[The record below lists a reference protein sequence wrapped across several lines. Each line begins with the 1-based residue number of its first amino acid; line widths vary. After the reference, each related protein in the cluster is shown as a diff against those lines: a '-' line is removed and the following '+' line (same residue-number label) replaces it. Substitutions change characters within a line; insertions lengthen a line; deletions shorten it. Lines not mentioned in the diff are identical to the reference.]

1 MSLNESLKGLGVAL
15 ITPFREDKSIDWD
28 ALRRIIRNMSDGQQH
43 ADFLVVLGTTAET
56 PTLSSA
62 EREEVRRFVAAENNG
77 RLPLVIGLGG
87 NSTAAVIEELGST
100 DLCGYSAILSVTPY
114 YNKPSQEGLYQ
125 HFKAVS
131 EASPLP
137 IILYNVPS
145 RTGVNLKAD
154 TTLRLAHDCPNII
167 GIKEA
172 SGITSQAGSILRKRP
187 NGFMV
192 WSGDD
197 VLTLPWMALGADGV
211 ISVVGNAFPHE
222 MATLVHDM
230 LQGDVAHAADLHH
243 SLAEFMSLIFVDGN
257 PSGVKCAMTE
267 LGLIQEELRL
277 PLTPVSEETRKKIF
291 NFIQNFQHR

>member
-1 MSLNESLKGLGVAL
+1 MSLNKSLKGLGVAL
-15 ITPFREDKSIDWD
+15 ITPFCADKSIDWE
-28 ALRRIIRNMSDGQQH
+28 ALRQLVRNVSCGQQH

-56 PTLSSA
+56 PTLSAS
-62 EREEVRRFVAAENNG
+62 EREEVRRFVVAENNG
-77 RLPLVIGLGG
+77 HLPLVLGLGG
-87 NSTAAVIEELGST
+87 NSTAAVVEELGST
-100 DLCGYSAILSVTPY
+100 DLSGYSAILSVTPY

-131 EASPLP
+131 EASTLP

-154 TTLRLAHDCPNII
+154 TTLRLAEDCPNII

-172 SGITSQAGSILRKRP
+172 SGITSQAGTILRKRP
-187 NGFMV
+187 KGFMV

-211 ISVVGNAFPHE
+211 ISVVGNAFPQE
-222 MATLVHDM
+222 MASLVHNA
-230 LQGDVAHAADLHH
+230 LERNVAPAAEMHH

-257 PSGVKCAMTE
+257 PSGVKCAMKE
-267 LGLIQEELRL
+267 LGLIKEILRL
-277 PLTPVSEETRKKIF
+277 PLTPVSDETHKKIA
-291 NFIQNFQHR
+291 NFIKNFRG